1 MRRTRGS
8 ASVAALAALL
18 TVTTIAGCG
27 VRLDASP
34 QPVPSGALP
43 VPSPTADPTDSP
55 TNAPVRTVRLW
66 FVRDDGL
73 VPVLS
78 EFPGSDTVGPAT
90 IVAGLST
97 GPDAAATEDG
107 LRTVVRDPLTD
118 QALVSVPEENAT
130 TDTGS
135 VIVVIAPEV
144 APLPPGEQ
152 VLMLGQVV
160 LSITGAGYPSV
171 TFVDSTGSPAAV
183 PLPGGRLLDRP
194 AVARDY
200 AGLIIEL

>member
-1 MRRTRGS
+1 MKR
-8 ASVAALAALL
+8 AIAAFAAVVAGFGLVA
-18 TVTTIAGCG
+18 CG
-27 VRLDASP
+27 VRVDASP

-43 VPSPTADPTDSP
+43 APSPTASPTVSPTD
-55 TNAPVRTVRLW
+55 APARTVRLW
-66 FVRDDGL
+66 FVREDGL

-78 EFPGSDTVGPAT
+78 EFPGGDNFGPAT
-90 IVAGLST
+90 IIEGLT
-97 GPDAAATEDG
+97 VGPDAAQTEEG
-107 LRTVVRDPLTD
+107 VRTVVRDPLTE
-118 QALVSVPEENAT
+118 QSLVSVPEDDA
-130 TDTGS
+130 DTEAGS
-135 VIVVIAPEV
+135 VVVIITPEV
-144 APLPPGEQ
+144 AALPPGEQ

-171 TFVDSTGSPAAV
+171 AFVDSAGSPAAV

>member
-1 MRRTRGS
+1 MRRGLAVALVAT
-8 ASVAALAALL
+8 ASIGLAA
-18 TVTTIAGCG
+18 CG
-27 VRLDASP
+27 VRLDSAP

-43 VPSPTADPTDSP
+43 VPSPTASPTDSP
-55 TNAPVRTVRLW
+55 TDAPVRTVRLW
-66 FVRDDGL
+66 FVREDGV

-78 EFPGSDTVGPAT
+78 EFPGGDAFGPASIIT
-90 IVAGLST
+90 GLAS
-97 GPDAAATEDG
+97 GPDAAQTDEG

-118 QALVSVPEENAT
+118 QALVAVPEEGGI

-135 VIVVIAPEV
+135 VVVIITPEV
-144 APLPPGEQ
+144 TALPPTEQ

-160 LSITGAGYPSV
+160 LSLTGAGYPSV
-171 TFVDSTGSPAAV
+171 TFVDSAGSPAAV

>member
-1 MRRTRGS
+1 MSRMIRVAIGVALS
-8 ASVAALAALL
+8 AVVVVL
-18 TVTTIAGCG
+18 AGCG
-27 VRLDASP
+27 VRLDGAP

-43 VPSPTADPTDSP
+43 APSPTSSPTDSP
-55 TNAPVRTVRLW
+55 TDASVRTVRLW
-66 FVRDDGL
+66 FVREDGV
-73 VPVLS
+73 VPVLR
-78 EFPGSDTVGPAT
+78 EFPGGDAFGPGV
-90 IVAGLST
+90 IIGGLAA
-97 GPDAAATEDG
+97 GPDAAQADDG

-118 QALVSVPEENAT
+118 QALVSVPEETPFAES
-130 TDTGS
+130 GS
-135 VIVVIAPEV
+135 VIVAITPEV
-144 APLPPGEQ
+144 AALPPGEQ

-171 TFVDSTGSPAAV
+171 TFVDSAGAPAAV